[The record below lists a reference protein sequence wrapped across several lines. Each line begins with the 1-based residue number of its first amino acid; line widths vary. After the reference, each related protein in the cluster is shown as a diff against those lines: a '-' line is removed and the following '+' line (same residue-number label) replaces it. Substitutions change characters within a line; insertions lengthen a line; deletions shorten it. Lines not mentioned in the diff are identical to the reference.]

1 MLLRQIEYFQAIVRC
16 GSFTDAA
23 EECHISQSA
32 ISQQMKQLEDEL
44 GFSLL
49 ERGKRRFTLTEAGKL
64 FYERSL
70 KVTKEIDRMIQDCR
84 VAASNDKAVLRLAWI
99 KDYEGSEFMVATG
112 EFARRYPQVDIQV
125 RTGTHEE
132 IHEWLRNEEI
142 DLALNDQ
149 RRAFSN
155 EYNNLILTEKPCF
168 VETHRGS
175 SIGDEK
181 SIAVNDL
188 GEETLIVVTTET
200 QEENDRRFYEDY
212 YGFKGK
218 FIFAYSLEEAKL
230 LALAGKGVLI
240 IEGGR
245 CNPALCDTL
254 ACIPL
259 YRDGKRVNKRY
270 CAFWKKDNSGY
281 YVEEFADIL
290 KAQFREK
297 QDDR

>member
-16 GSFTDAA
+16 GSFTEAA

-32 ISQQMKQLEDEL
+32 ISQQMKQLQDEL

-49 ERGKRRFTLTEAGKL
+49 ERGKRRFTLSEAGKL

-70 KVTKEIDRMIQDCR
+70 KVTKEIDRMIQDCLNMAR
-84 VAASNDKAVLRLAWI
+84 HDKALLRLAWL
-99 KDYEGSEFMVATG
+99 KDYEGSEFMVAIG
-112 EFARRYPQVDIQV
+112 EFARRYPQVDIRV

-149 RRAFSN
+149 RRAFSK

-168 VETHRGS
+168 VETQKES
-175 SIGDEK
+175 PLAK
-181 SIAVNDL
+181 
-188 GEETLIVVTTET
+188 EETMDVKSLGSEPLIIVTADE
-200 QEENDRRFYEDY
+200 QEEIDRRYYEDS
-212 YGFKGK
+212 YGVRGEFLY
-218 FIFAYSLEEAKL
+218 AANLEEAKL
-230 LALAGKGVLI
+230 MVLAGKGILI

-245 CNPALCDTL
+245 CNPALKGSL

-259 YRDGKRVNKRY
+259 YRDGQRVNKRY
-270 CAFWKKDNSGY
+270 CAFWKKNNSGY
-281 YVEEFADIL
+281 YIEEFADIL
-290 KAQFREK
+290 KSQFPE
-297 QDDR
+297 

>member
-16 GSFTDAA
+16 GSFTEAA

-32 ISQQMKQLEDEL
+32 ISQQMKQMEDEL

-70 KVTKEIDRMIQDCR
+70 KVSRELDRMIQDCWN
-84 VAASNDKAVLRLAWI
+84 VARHDKAVLRLAWL
-99 KDYEGSEFMVATG
+99 KEYEGSEFMIATG
-112 EFARRYPQVDIQV
+112 EFARRYPQVDIRV

-168 VETHRGS
+168 VEPQRES
-175 SIGDEK
+175 VIGNEK
-181 SIAVNDL
+181 SIEVMDL
-188 GEETLIVVTTET
+188 KEETLIVVTNDM

-218 FIFAYSLEEAKL
+218 FLFANSLEEAKL
-230 LALAGKGVLI
+230 MALAGKGVLI

-259 YRDGKRVNKRY
+259 YRDGKRISKRY

-290 KAQFREK
+290 KGQFGKEN
-297 QDDR
+297 D